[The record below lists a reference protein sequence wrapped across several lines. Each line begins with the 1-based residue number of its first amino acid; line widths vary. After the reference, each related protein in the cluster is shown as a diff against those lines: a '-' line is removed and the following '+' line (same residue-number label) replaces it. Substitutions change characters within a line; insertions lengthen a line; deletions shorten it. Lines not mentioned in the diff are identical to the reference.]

1 MSSDFRLEFAL
12 KNFVWFLVFAA
23 ICVFCVSKFLLPQVN
38 EYKKQALESKK
49 SRIAFNQIN
58 KDYQAIEAQLKTLS
72 IQHYKMLLSL
82 HNQGDETKLQA
93 LLQDYFTEVEVKKL
107 NTTREQDILDTRYQ
121 IIGYASTT
129 QSIED
134 FILWANT
141 MPYFA
146 RVELP
151 LKMEFDEKSKQI
163 YFVIAI
169 SLKNSDYKEHQ
180 IILDNHLRFDYFKP

>member
-1 MSSDFRLEFAL
+1 MNSDFRLEFAL

-23 ICVFCVSKFLLPQVN
+23 ICVFCVSKILLPQIN

-49 SRIAFNQIN
+49 SKIAFNQIN

-82 HNQGDETKLQA
+82 HNQGDEAKLQA

-121 IIGYASTT
+121 VIGYAPTT

-151 LKMEFDEKSKQI
+151 LKMELDEKSKQI
-163 YFVIAI
+163 YFVIVI

-180 IILDNHLRFDYFKP
+180 IILENHLRFDYFKP